1 MSTAI
6 IVAVLIVI
14 AVIAI
19 RSYAKKL
26 TSGCC
31 GGETEYVKKIKV
43 EDKDVSH
50 YPYCVQ
56 IGIDGM
62 TCNHCKARVENTLNS
77 EDGVWAEVDLSQNLA
92 TVHMKNN
99 LSELFLRKLVSSAGY
114 IMTTYN
120 AQ

>member
-31 GGETEYVKKIKV
+31 GGENEHVKKIKV

-62 TCNHCKARVENTLNS
+62 NCNHCKARVENTLNS

-120 AQ
+120 VQ

>member
-31 GGETEYVKKIKV
+31 GTEIEHVKKIKG

-50 YPYCVQ
+50 NPYCVQ
-56 IGIDGM
+56 IGLVGM
-62 TCNHCKARVENTLNS
+62 TCNHCIARVEYSLIS

>member
-31 GGETEYVKKIKV
+31 GGETEHVKKLRLRIKMC
-43 EDKDVSH
+43 H
-50 YPYCVQ
+50 
-56 IGIDGM
+56 II
-62 TCNHCKARVENTLNS
+62 R
-77 EDGVWAEVDLSQNLA
+77 
-92 TVHMKNN
+92 TV
-99 LSELFLRKLVSSAGY
+99 FR
-114 IMTTYN
+114 
-120 AQ
+120 

>member
-62 TCNHCKARVENTLNS
+62 TCNRCKARVENTLNS

>member
-31 GGETEYVKKIKV
+31 GGETEHVK
-43 EDKDVSH
+43 SH

>member
-19 RSYAKKL
+19 RSYAKKRL
-26 TSGCC
+26 RGVAAVKA
-31 GGETEYVKKIKV
+31 EHVKKIKV

-56 IGIDGM
+56 IGIDR
-62 TCNHCKARVENTLNS
+62 NELQSLQS
-77 EDGVWAEVDLSQNLA
+77 ES
-92 TVHMKNN
+92 
-99 LSELFLRKLVSSAGY
+99 RKY
-114 IMTTYN
+114 T
-120 AQ
+120 

>member
-31 GGETEYVKKIKV
+31 GAEIEHVKKIKV

-50 YPYCVQ
+50 YPYCV
-56 IGIDGM
+56 
-62 TCNHCKARVENTLNS
+62 R
-77 EDGVWAEVDLSQNLA
+77 
-92 TVHMKNN
+92 
-99 LSELFLRKLVSSAGY
+99 
-114 IMTTYN
+114 
-120 AQ
+120 

>member
-1 MSTAI
+1 M
-6 IVAVLIVI
+6 
-14 AVIAI
+14 
-19 RSYAKKL
+19 
-26 TSGCC
+26 
-31 GGETEYVKKIKV
+31 
-43 EDKDVSH
+43 SH

-62 TCNHCKARVENTLNS
+62 TCNHCKARVENTLNR

-120 AQ
+120 VQ

>member
-31 GGETEYVKKIKV
+31 GAEIEHVKKIKV
-43 EDKDVSH
+43 EDKD
-50 YPYCVQ
+50 
-56 IGIDGM
+56 
-62 TCNHCKARVENTLNS
+62 
-77 EDGVWAEVDLSQNLA
+77 DGVWAEVDLSQNLA

>member
-31 GGETEYVKKIKV
+31 GGETEHVKKIKV

-77 EDGVWAEVDLSQNLA
+77 EDGPHAVPPGSFPIRP
-92 TVHMKNN
+92 
-99 LSELFLRKLVSSAGY
+99 ELHQSPRTAGHRALH
-114 IMTTYN
+114 N
-120 AQ
+120 RS

>member
-31 GGETEYVKKIKV
+31 GAEIEHVKKIKV
-43 EDKDVSH
+43 RIKMCH
-50 YPYCVQ
+50 
-56 IGIDGM
+56 IIR
-62 TCNHCKARVENTLNS
+62 TAFR
-77 EDGVWAEVDLSQNLA
+77 
-92 TVHMKNN
+92 
-99 LSELFLRKLVSSAGY
+99 
-114 IMTTYN
+114 
-120 AQ
+120 

>member
-31 GGETEYVKKIKV
+31 GGETEHVKKIKV

-56 IGIDGM
+56 IGIAVCIWTMDKCGLERPP
-62 TCNHCKARVENTLNS
+62 TGHTACNWTRTS
-77 EDGVWAEVDLSQNLA
+77 
-92 TVHMKNN
+92 
-99 LSELFLRKLVSSAGY
+99 
-114 IMTTYN
+114 
-120 AQ
+120 

>member
-31 GGETEYVKKIKV
+31 GGETEHVKKIKV

-56 IGIDGM
+56 IG
-62 TCNHCKARVENTLNS
+62 ENTLNS

-99 LSELFLRKLVSSAGY
+99 LSELFLKKLVSSAGY

>member
-31 GGETEYVKKIKV
+31 GAEIEHVKKIKV
-43 EDKDVSH
+43 EDKDVSVLCSDRH
-50 YPYCVQ
+50 RRNDLQ
-56 IGIDGM
+56 S
-62 TCNHCKARVENTLNS
+62 LQS
-77 EDGVWAEVDLSQNLA
+77 ES
-92 TVHMKNN
+92 
-99 LSELFLRKLVSSAGY
+99 RKY
-114 IMTTYN
+114 T
-120 AQ
+120 

>member
-31 GGETEYVKKIKV
+31 GGETEHVKKIKV

-50 YPYCVQ
+50 YVQ
-56 IGIDGM
+56 IGRDGM
-62 TCNHCKARVENTLNS
+62 NCNRCKARVENTLNS

-120 AQ
+120 VQ

>member
-31 GGETEYVKKIKV
+31 GGETEHVKKIKRLRI
-43 EDKDVSH
+43 KMCH
-50 YPYCVQ
+50 
-56 IGIDGM
+56 II
-62 TCNHCKARVENTLNS
+62 R
-77 EDGVWAEVDLSQNLA
+77 
-92 TVHMKNN
+92 TV
-99 LSELFLRKLVSSAGY
+99 FR
-114 IMTTYN
+114 
-120 AQ
+120 

>member
-31 GGETEYVKKIKV
+31 GAEIEHVKKIKV
-43 EDKDVSH
+43 EDN

-62 TCNHCKARVENTLNS
+62 TCNRCKARVENTLNS